1 MLEVKENYLMHDY
14 RNHIGIIG
22 GGISGLTLGCALL
35 KEGIPVAIFEKMPQ
49 ETSHGAAISLSSNAL
64 RLLDRLDIYHDLK
77 NQSFIHS
84 EASIQ
89 GPQKEISSFQ
99 TPEVITTRRQTLMSL
114 LYSRYLN
121 LGGEIFHH
129 HDLASFDEVKCEVE
143 FTNENKFT
151 LKHLAACDGIRSSIR
166 DTFFAAN
173 QNPKYSGY
181 SAWRGIGKSNL
192 QKIHFALG
200 PDSHIVSYPIN
211 KEGDV
216 SFVAVK
222 KEDYQFKES
231 WKEEG
236 SISDLLDDFSAYDS
250 KIFPALEDSV
260 TLYKWGIYIRSPL
273 KSMIAKNI
281 TLLGDAAHP
290 MVPFLGQ
297 GACMAIEDSYSFA
310 MACKVHMTNLAIA
323 QEAYDYVR
331 SRRTKKIQQLSMM
344 QGRVYHLKNSILVA
358 LRNAAMRYTNIPGND
373 LKRIHDYDAHNEM
386 QMHLAE
392 HRKKFF

>member
-1 MLEVKENYLMHDY
+1 MIDY

-35 KEGIPVAIFEKMPQ
+35 KQGIPSIIFEKMPE

-64 RLLDRLDIYHDLK
+64 RLLDRLDIYVDLK

-84 EASIQ
+84 AASIQ
-89 GPQKEISSFQ
+89 GPHREISSFQ
-99 TPEVITTRRQTLMSL
+99 TPEVLTTRRQTLMSL
-114 LYSRYLN
+114 LYSRYIN

-129 HDLASFDEVKCEVE
+129 HDLASFDAVKCEAK

-151 LKHLAACDGIRSSIR
+151 LKHIAACDGIRSSIR

-200 PDSHIVSYPIN
+200 PDSHIVSYPVN

-216 SFVAVK
+216 SFVAVR
-222 KEDYQFKES
+222 KEHYEFRES

-236 SISDLLDDFSAYDS
+236 STSDLLDDFSAYDS
-250 KIFPALEDSV
+250 KIFPALEDSG
-260 TLYKWGIYIRSPL
+260 TLYKWGIYIRPPL
-273 KSMIAKNI
+273 KSMISKNI

-310 MACKVHMTNLAIA
+310 MACKEHMTNLVNA

-331 SRRTKKIQQLSMM
+331 SKRTKKIQKLSMM
-344 QGRVYHLKNSILVA
+344 QGKIYHMKNPLLVA
-358 LRNAAMRYTNIPGND
+358 ARNAVMKYTNIPGND
-373 LKRIHDYDAHNEM
+373 LKRIHDYNAHDEM
-386 QMHLAE
+386 QIYLAYGDLRQINSGPGYYE
-392 HRKKFF
+392 

>member
-1 MLEVKENYLMHDY
+1 MSDY

-22 GGISGLTLGCALL
+22 GGIAGLTLGCALL
-35 KEGIPVAIFEKMPQ
+35 KQGIPAIIFEKMPE

-64 RLLDRLDIYHDLK
+64 RLLDRLGIYNDLK
-77 NQSFIHS
+77 NQSFVHS
-84 EASIQ
+84 AASIQ

-99 TPEVITTRRQTLMSL
+99 TPEVLTTRRQTLMSL
-114 LYSRYLN
+114 MYSRYID
-121 LGGEIFHH
+121 LGGAILHH
-129 HDLASFDEVKCEVE
+129 HDFASFDVAKCEVT
-143 FTNENKFT
+143 FTNENKYI

-173 QNPKYSGY
+173 QDPKYSGY

-211 KEGDV
+211 KEGEV

-236 SISDLLDDFSAYDS
+236 SISDLLNDFSAFDS
-250 KIFPALEDSV
+250 KIFPELEDSV
-260 TLYKWGIYIRSPL
+260 TLYKWGIYIRPPL
-273 KSMIAKNI
+273 KSLISKNI

-310 MACKVHMTNLAIA
+310 MACREHIFNMANA

-331 SRRTKKIQQLSMM
+331 SKRTKKIQQLSMM
-344 QGRVYHLKNSILVA
+344 QGKVYHLKNPILVA
-358 LRNAAMRYTNIPGND
+358 MRNATMRYTNIPGND
-373 LKRIHDYDAHNEM
+373 LKRIHDYDAHDEM
-386 QMHLAE
+386 QMHLA
-392 HRKKFF
+392 

>member
-1 MLEVKENYLMHDY
+1 MSDY

-22 GGISGLTLGCALL
+22 GGIAGLTLGCALL
-35 KEGIPVAIFEKMPQ
+35 KEGIPAIIFEKMPE

-64 RLLDRLDIYHDLK
+64 RLLNRLDIYSDLK
-77 NQSFIHS
+77 DESFIHS
-84 EASIQ
+84 AASIQ

-99 TPEVITTRRQTLMSL
+99 TPEVLTTRRQTLILL
-114 LYSRYLN
+114 LYSRYIN
-121 LGGEIFHH
+121 LGGEILHY
-129 HDLASFDEVKCEVE
+129 HDLANFDENKCEAT
-143 FTNENKFT
+143 FTNKNEYI
-151 LKHLAACDGIRSSIR
+151 LKHLAACDGIRSSVR

-173 QNPKYSGY
+173 QDPQYSGY
-181 SAWRGIGKSNL
+181 SAWRGIGKSDL

-216 SFVAVK
+216 SFVAVR

-236 SISDLLDDFSAYDS
+236 SISDLLNDFSTYDP
-250 KIFPALEDSV
+250 KIFPELEDSMP
-260 TLYKWGIYIRSPL
+260 LYKWGIYIRPPL

-297 GACMAIEDSYSFA
+297 GACMAIEDAYSFA
-310 MACKVHMTNLAIA
+310 MACKEKIANLRDA
-323 QEAYDYVR
+323 QEAYDFVR
-331 SRRTKKIQQLSMM
+331 SKRTKKIQGLSMM
-344 QGRVYHLKNSILVA
+344 QGKIYHMKNPLLVSA
-358 LRNAAMRYTNIPGND
+358 RNAVMKYTNIPGND

-386 QMHLAE
+386 QIYLALGNL
-392 HRKKFF
+392 RA

>member
-1 MLEVKENYLMHDY
+1 MSDY

-22 GGISGLTLGCALL
+22 GGIAGLTLGCALL
-35 KEGIPVAIFEKMPQ
+35 KQGIPAIIFEKMPE

-64 RLLDRLDIYHDLK
+64 RLLDRLEIYNDLK
-77 NQSFIHS
+77 NQSFVHS
-84 EASIQ
+84 AASIQ
-89 GPQKEISSFQ
+89 GPQKEISSFP
-99 TPEVITTRRQTLMSL
+99 TPEVLTTRRQTLMSL
-114 LYSRYLN
+114 LYSRYID
-121 LGGEIFHH
+121 LGGAILHH
-129 HDLASFDEVKCEVE
+129 HDFASFDLAKCEVK
-143 FTNENKFT
+143 FTNENKYT

-173 QNPKYSGY
+173 QDPKYSGY

-236 SISDLLDDFSAYDS
+236 SVKDLQDDFSIYDS
-250 KIFPALEDSV
+250 KIFPALEDSMP
-260 TLYKWGIYIRSPL
+260 LYKWGIYIRPPL

-310 MACKVHMTNLAIA
+310 MACKENIANLSIA
-323 QEAYDYVR
+323 QQVYDFVR
-331 SRRTKKIQQLSMM
+331 SQRTKKIQRLSMM
-344 QGRVYHLKNSILVA
+344 QGKIYHMKNPLLVA
-358 LRNAAMRYTNIPGND
+358 ARNAVMKYTNIPGND
-373 LKRIHDYDAHNEM
+373 LKKIHDYDAHDEM
-386 QMHLAE
+386 QIYLAFGDL
-392 HRKKFF
+392 RYINSGKG

>member
-1 MLEVKENYLMHDY
+1 MIDY

-35 KEGIPVAIFEKMPQ
+35 KQGIPAIIFEKMPE

-64 RLLDRLDIYHDLK
+64 RLLDRLDIYVDLK
-77 NQSFIHS
+77 DQSFIHS
-84 EASIQ
+84 AASIQ
-89 GPQKEISSFQ
+89 GPHREISSFQ
-99 TPEVITTRRQTLMSL
+99 TPEVLTTRRQTLMSL
-114 LYSRYLN
+114 LYSRYID
-121 LGGEIFHH
+121 LGGAILHH
-129 HDLASFDEVKCEVE
+129 HDFASFDLAKCEVK
-143 FTNENKFT
+143 FTNENKYT

-166 DTFFAAN
+166 DIFFAAN
-173 QNPKYSGY
+173 QDPKYSGY

-236 SISDLLDDFSAYDS
+236 SVKDLQDDFSIYDS
-250 KIFPALEDSV
+250 KIFPALEDSMP
-260 TLYKWGIYIRSPL
+260 LYKWGIYIRPPL

-310 MACKVHMTNLAIA
+310 MACKENIANMSIA
-323 QEAYDYVR
+323 QQAYDFVR
-331 SRRTKKIQQLSMM
+331 SQRTKKIQRLSMM
-344 QGRVYHLKNSILVA
+344 QGKIYHMKNPLLVA
-358 LRNAAMRYTNIPGND
+358 ARNAVMKYTNIPGND
-373 LKRIHDYDAHNEM
+373 LKKIHDYNAHDEM
-386 QMHLAE
+386 QTYLAFGDL
-392 HRKKFF
+392 RYINSGKG

>member
-1 MLEVKENYLMHDY
+1 MSDY

-22 GGISGLTLGCALL
+22 GGIAGLTLGCALL
-35 KEGIPVAIFEKMPQ
+35 EQGIPAIIFEKMPE

-64 RLLDRLDIYHDLK
+64 RLLDRLEIYNDLK
-77 NQSFIHS
+77 NQSFVHS
-84 EASIQ
+84 AASIQ
-89 GPQKEISSFQ
+89 GPQMEISSFP
-99 TPEVITTRRQTLMSL
+99 TPEVLTTRRQTLMSL
-114 LYSRYLN
+114 LYSRYIN

-129 HDLASFDEVKCEVE
+129 HDFASFDVAKCEVT
-143 FTNENKFT
+143 FTNENKYT

-173 QNPKYSGY
+173 QDPKYSGY

-236 SISDLLDDFSAYDS
+236 SVKDLQDDFSIYDS
-250 KIFPALEDSV
+250 KIFPALEDSMP
-260 TLYKWGIYIRSPL
+260 LYKWGIYIRPPL

-310 MACKVHMTNLAIA
+310 MACKENIANMSIA
-323 QEAYDYVR
+323 QQAYDFVR
-331 SRRTKKIQQLSMM
+331 SQRTKKIQRLSMM
-344 QGRVYHLKNSILVA
+344 QGKIYHMKNPLLVA
-358 LRNAAMRYTNIPGND
+358 ARNAVMKYTNIPGND
-373 LKRIHDYDAHNEM
+373 LKKIHDYDAHDEM
-386 QMHLAE
+386 QIYLAFGDL
-392 HRKKFF
+392 RYINSGKG

>member
-1 MLEVKENYLMHDY
+1 MSDY

-22 GGISGLTLGCALL
+22 GGIAGLTLGCALL
-35 KEGIPVAIFEKMPQ
+35 EQGIPAIIFEKMPE

-64 RLLDRLDIYHDLK
+64 RLLDRLEIYNDLK
-77 NQSFIHS
+77 NQSFVHS
-84 EASIQ
+84 AASIQ
-89 GPQKEISSFQ
+89 GPQKEISSFP
-99 TPEVITTRRQTLMSL
+99 TPEVLTTRRQTLMSL
-114 LYSRYLN
+114 LYSRYIN

-129 HDLASFDEVKCEVE
+129 HDFASFDVAKCEVT
-143 FTNENKFT
+143 FTNENKYT

-173 QNPKYSGY
+173 QDPKYSGY

-222 KEDYQFKES
+222 KEDYKFKES
-231 WKEEG
+231 WKREG

-260 TLYKWGIYIRSPL
+260 TLYKWGIYIRPPL
-273 KSMIAKNI
+273 KSMIATNI

-297 GACMAIEDSYSFA
+297 GACLAIEDSYSFA
-310 MACKVHMTNLAIA
+310 MACKALITSIENA
-323 QEAYDYVR
+323 QEAYDCVR
-331 SRRTKKIQQLSMM
+331 SKRTKKIQQLSMM
-344 QGRVYHLKNSILVA
+344 QGKIYHLKNPILVSA
-358 LRNAAMRYTNIPGND
+358 RNAVIKHTNIPGSD
-373 LKRIHDYDAHNEM
+373 LKRIHDYDAHVEM
-386 QMHLAE
+386 QIHLSSGDL
-392 HRKKFF
+392 KNIQSTKT

>member
-1 MLEVKENYLMHDY
+1 MIDY

-22 GGISGLTLGCALL
+22 GGIAGLTLGCALL
-35 KEGIPVAIFEKMPQ
+35 KQGIPAIIFEKMSE
-49 ETSHGAAISLSSNAL
+49 ETSHGAAISLSFNAL
-64 RLLDRLDIYHDLK
+64 CLLDRLDIYADLK

-99 TPEVITTRRQTLMSL
+99 TPEVLTTRRQALMSL
-114 LYSRYLN
+114 LYSRYIK
-121 LGGEIFHH
+121 LGGEICHH
-129 HDLASFDEVKCEVE
+129 HDLESFDVVKSEVT
-143 FTNENKFT
+143 FTNQNKYA

-166 DTFFAAN
+166 DAFFAAN
-173 QNPKYSGY
+173 QDPKYSGY

-211 KEGDV
+211 KDGDV

-222 KEDYQFKES
+222 KEDYQFRES

-250 KIFPALEDSV
+250 KIFPALEDSAQI
-260 TLYKWGIYIRSPL
+260 YKWGIYIRPPL
-273 KSMIAKNI
+273 KSMITKNI

-310 MACKVHMTNLAIA
+310 MACKEHMTNLANA
-323 QEAYDYVR
+323 QTGYDYVR
-331 SRRTKKIQQLSMM
+331 SKRTKKIQQLSMM
-344 QGRVYHLKNSILVA
+344 QGKVYHLKNPILVA
-358 LRNAAMRYTNIPGND
+358 ARNAIIKHTNIPGND
-373 LKRIHDYDAHNEM
+373 LKRIHDYDAHDEM
-386 QMHLAE
+386 QIHLT
-392 HRKKFF
+392 

>member
-1 MLEVKENYLMHDY
+1 MSDY

-22 GGISGLTLGCALL
+22 GGIAGLTLGCALL
-35 KEGIPVAIFEKMPQ
+35 KQGIPAIIFEKMSE
-49 ETSHGAAISLSSNAL
+49 ETSHGAAISLSFNAL
-64 RLLDRLDIYHDLK
+64 CLLDRLDIYADLK

-99 TPEVITTRRQTLMSL
+99 TPEVLTTRRQTLMSL
-114 LYSRYLN
+114 LYSRYIK
-121 LGGEIFHH
+121 LGGEICHH
-129 HDLASFDEVKCEVE
+129 HDLESFDVVKSEVT
-143 FTNENKFT
+143 FTNHNKYA

-166 DTFFAAN
+166 DAFFAAN
-173 QNPKYSGY
+173 QDPKYSGY

-211 KEGDV
+211 KDGDV

-250 KIFPALEDSV
+250 KIFPALEDSAQI
-260 TLYKWGIYIRSPL
+260 YKWGIYIRPPL
-273 KSMIAKNI
+273 KSMITKNI

-310 MACKVHMTNLAIA
+310 MACKEHMTNLANA
-323 QEAYDYVR
+323 QTDYDYVR
-331 SRRTKKIQQLSMM
+331 SKRTKKIQQLSMM
-344 QGRVYHLKNSILVA
+344 QGKVYHLKNPILVA
-358 LRNAAMRYTNIPGND
+358 ARNAIIKHTNIPGND
-373 LKRIHDYDAHNEM
+373 LKRIHDYDAHDEM
-386 QMHLAE
+386 QIHLT
-392 HRKKFF
+392 

>member
-1 MLEVKENYLMHDY
+1 MSDY

-35 KEGIPVAIFEKMPQ
+35 KQGIPAIIFEKMPE

-64 RLLDRLDIYHDLK
+64 RLLDRLDIYVDLK

-84 EASIQ
+84 AASIQ
-89 GPQKEISSFQ
+89 GSHREISSFQ
-99 TPEVITTRRQTLMSL
+99 TPEVLTTRRQTLMSL
-114 LYSRYLN
+114 LYSRYIN

-129 HDLASFDEVKCEVE
+129 HDLASFNAVKCEVT
-143 FTNENKFT
+143 FTNKNKYT

-216 SFVAVK
+216 SFVAVI

-236 SISDLLDDFSAYDS
+236 SISDLLDDFSAYDP

-260 TLYKWGIYIRSPL
+260 TLYKWGIYIRPPL
-273 KSMIAKNI
+273 KSMITKNI

-297 GACMAIEDSYSFA
+297 GGCMAIEDAYAFGIL
-310 MACKVHMTNLAIA
+310 CNMTNCDFAKA
-323 QEAYDYVR
+323 QKTYDSIR
-331 SRRTKKIQQLSMM
+331 SKRTKKIQRMSMM
-344 QGRVYHLKNSILVA
+344 QGKIYHMKNPFFVA
-358 LRNAAMRYTNIPGND
+358 ARNAVMRYTNIPGND
-373 LKRIHDYDAHNEM
+373 LKKLHDYDVEDAIKAH
-386 QMHLAE
+386 
-392 HRKKFF
+392 KFMADNPA

>member
-1 MLEVKENYLMHDY
+1 MSDY

-35 KEGIPVAIFEKMPQ
+35 KQGIPAIIFEKMPE
-49 ETSHGAAISLSSNAL
+49 ETSHGAAISLSLNAL
-64 RLLDRLDIYHDLK
+64 RLLDRLDIYDDLK
-77 NQSFIHS
+77 DQSFIHS
-84 EASIQ
+84 AASIQ
-89 GPQKEISSFQ
+89 GPHREISSFQ
-99 TPEVITTRRQTLMSL
+99 TPEVLTTRRQTLMSL
-114 LYSRYLN
+114 LYSRYIN

-129 HDLASFDEVKCEVE
+129 HDLASFDAVKCEAT
-143 FTNENKFT
+143 FTNKNKFT
-151 LKHLAACDGIRSSIR
+151 LKHLSACDGIRSSIR

-200 PDSHIVSYPIN
+200 PDSHIVSYPVN

-222 KEDYQFKES
+222 KEHYEFRES

-236 SISDLLDDFSAYDS
+236 STSDLLDDFSAYGS
-250 KIFPALEDSV
+250 KIFPALEDFG
-260 TLYKWGIYIRSPL
+260 TLYKWGIYIRPPL
-273 KSMIAKNI
+273 KSMITNNI

-310 MACKVHMTNLAIA
+310 MACKEHMTNLASA
-323 QEAYDYVR
+323 QAAYDFVR
-331 SRRTKKIQQLSMM
+331 SKRTKKIQRLSMM
-344 QGRVYHLKNSILVA
+344 QGKIYHAKNPLLVA
-358 LRNAAMRYTNIPGND
+358 ARNAVMKYTSIPGND
-373 LKRIHDYDAHNEM
+373 LKKIHDYDAHDEM
-386 QMHLAE
+386 QIYLACGDLRSIHL
-392 HRKKFF
+392 

>member
-1 MLEVKENYLMHDY
+1 MSDY

-22 GGISGLTLGCALL
+22 GGIAGLTLGCALL
-35 KEGIPVAIFEKMPQ
+35 EQGIPAIIFEKMP
-49 ETSHGAAISLSSNAL
+49 EKTSHGAAISLSSNAL
-64 RLLDRLDIYHDLK
+64 RLLDRLEIYNDLK
-77 NQSFIHS
+77 NQSFVHS
-84 EASIQ
+84 AASIQ
-89 GPQKEISSFQ
+89 GPQMEISSFP
-99 TPEVITTRRQTLMSL
+99 TPEVLTTRRQTLMSL
-114 LYSRYLN
+114 LYSRYIN

-129 HDLASFDEVKCEVE
+129 HDFASFDVAKCEVT
-143 FTNENKFT
+143 FTNENKYT

-173 QNPKYSGY
+173 QDPKYSGY

-236 SISDLLDDFSAYDS
+236 SVKDLQDDFSIYDS
-250 KIFPALEDSV
+250 KIFPALEDSMP
-260 TLYKWGIYIRSPL
+260 LYKWGIYIRPPL

-290 MVPFLGQ
+290 IVPFLGQ

-310 MACKVHMTNLAIA
+310 MACKENIANLSIA
-323 QEAYDYVR
+323 QQAYDFVR
-331 SRRTKKIQQLSMM
+331 SQRTKKIQRLSMM
-344 QGRVYHLKNSILVA
+344 QGKIYHMKNPLLVA
-358 LRNAAMRYTNIPGND
+358 ARNAVMKYTNIPGND
-373 LKRIHDYDAHNEM
+373 LKKIHDYDAHDEM
-386 QMHLAE
+386 QIYLAFGDL
-392 HRKKFF
+392 RYINSGKG

>member
-1 MLEVKENYLMHDY
+1 MSDY

-35 KEGIPVAIFEKMPQ
+35 KQGIPAIIFEKMPE

-64 RLLDRLDIYHDLK
+64 RLLDRLDIYVDLK
-77 NQSFIHS
+77 DQSFIHS
-84 EASIQ
+84 AASIQ
-89 GPQKEISSFQ
+89 GPHREISSFQ
-99 TPEVITTRRQTLMSL
+99 TPEVLTTRRQTLMSL
-114 LYSRYLN
+114 LYSRYID
-121 LGGEIFHH
+121 LGGAILHH
-129 HDLASFDEVKCEVE
+129 HDFASFDLAKCEVK
-143 FTNENKFT
+143 FTNENKYT

-166 DTFFAAN
+166 DIFFAAN
-173 QNPKYSGY
+173 QDPKYSGY

-236 SISDLLDDFSAYDS
+236 SVKDLQDDFSIYDS
-250 KIFPALEDSV
+250 KIFPALEDSMP
-260 TLYKWGIYIRSPL
+260 LYKWGIYIRPPL

-310 MACKVHMTNLAIA
+310 MACKENIANMSIA
-323 QEAYDYVR
+323 QQAYDFVR
-331 SRRTKKIQQLSMM
+331 SQRTKKIQRLSMM
-344 QGRVYHLKNSILVA
+344 QGKIYHMKNPLLVA
-358 LRNAAMRYTNIPGND
+358 ARNAVMKYTNIPGND
-373 LKRIHDYDAHNEM
+373 LKKIHDYNAHDEM
-386 QMHLAE
+386 QTYLAFGDL
-392 HRKKFF
+392 RYINSGKG

>member
-1 MLEVKENYLMHDY
+1 MSDY

-22 GGISGLTLGCALL
+22 GGIAGLTLGCALL
-35 KEGIPVAIFEKMPQ
+35 EQGIPAIIFEKMPE

-64 RLLDRLDIYHDLK
+64 RLLDRLEIYNDLK
-77 NQSFIHS
+77 NQSFVHS
-84 EASIQ
+84 AASIQ
-89 GPQKEISSFQ
+89 GPQKEISSFP
-99 TPEVITTRRQTLMSL
+99 TPEVLTTRRQTLMSL

-129 HDLASFDEVKCEVE
+129 HDFASFDVAKCEVT
-143 FTNENKFT
+143 FTNENKYT

-173 QNPKYSGY
+173 QDPKYSGY

-236 SISDLLDDFSAYDS
+236 SVKDLQDDFSIYDS
-250 KIFPALEDSV
+250 KIFPALEDSMP
-260 TLYKWGIYIRSPL
+260 LYKWGIYIRPPL

-310 MACKVHMTNLAIA
+310 MACKENIANLSIA
-323 QEAYDYVR
+323 QQVYDFVR
-331 SRRTKKIQQLSMM
+331 SQRTKKIQRLSMM
-344 QGRVYHLKNSILVA
+344 QGKIYHMKNPLLVA
-358 LRNAAMRYTNIPGND
+358 ARNAVMKYTNIPGND
-373 LKRIHDYDAHNEM
+373 LKKIHDYDAHDEM
-386 QMHLAE
+386 QIYLAFGDL
-392 HRKKFF
+392 RYINSGKG

>member
-1 MLEVKENYLMHDY
+1 MSDY

-22 GGISGLTLGCALL
+22 GGIAGLTLGCALL
-35 KEGIPVAIFEKMPQ
+35 KQDIPAIIFEKMPE

-64 RLLDRLDIYHDLK
+64 RLLDRLEIYNDLK
-77 NQSFIHS
+77 NQSFVHS
-84 EASIQ
+84 AASIQ

-99 TPEVITTRRQTLMSL
+99 TPEVLTTRRQTLMSL
-114 LYSRYLN
+114 LYSRYIN
-121 LGGEIFHH
+121 LGGEIFNH
-129 HDLASFDEVKCEVE
+129 HDFASFDVAKCEVT
-143 FTNENKFT
+143 FNNENKYT

-173 QNPKYSGY
+173 QDPKYSGY

-236 SISDLLDDFSAYDS
+236 SISDLLDDFSTYDS

-260 TLYKWGIYIRSPL
+260 TLYKWGIYIRPPL

-310 MACKVHMTNLAIA
+310 MACKEHMANL
-323 QEAYDYVR
+323 VKCSR
-331 SRRTKKIQQLSMM
+331 SL
-344 QGRVYHLKNSILVA
+344 
-358 LRNAAMRYTNIPGND
+358 
-373 LKRIHDYDAHNEM
+373 
-386 QMHLAE
+386 
-392 HRKKFF
+392 

>member
-1 MLEVKENYLMHDY
+1 MSDY

-22 GGISGLTLGCALL
+22 GGIAGLTLGCALL
-35 KEGIPVAIFEKMPQ
+35 KQGIPAIIFEKMPE

-64 RLLDRLDIYHDLK
+64 RLLDRLEIYNDLK
-77 NQSFIHS
+77 NQSFVHS
-84 EASIQ
+84 AASIQ

-99 TPEVITTRRQTLMSL
+99 TPEVLTTRRQTLMSL
-114 LYSRYLN
+114 LYSRYID
-121 LGGEIFHH
+121 LGGAILHH
-129 HDLASFDEVKCEVE
+129 HDFASFDLAKCEVK
-143 FTNENKFT
+143 FTNENKYT

-173 QNPKYSGY
+173 QDPKYSGY

-222 KEDYQFKES
+222 KEGYQFKES

-236 SISDLLDDFSAYDS
+236 SVKDLQDDFSIYDS
-250 KIFPALEDSV
+250 KIFPALEDSMP
-260 TLYKWGIYIRSPL
+260 LYKWGIYIRPPL

-310 MACKVHMTNLAIA
+310 MACKENIANLSIA
-323 QEAYDYVR
+323 QQVYDFVR
-331 SRRTKKIQQLSMM
+331 SQRTKKIQRLSMM
-344 QGRVYHLKNSILVA
+344 QGKIYHMKNPLLVA
-358 LRNAAMRYTNIPGND
+358 ARNAVMKYTNIPGND
-373 LKRIHDYDAHNEM
+373 LKKIHDYDAHDEM
-386 QMHLAE
+386 QIYLAFGDL
-392 HRKKFF
+392 RYINSGKG

>member
-1 MLEVKENYLMHDY
+1 
-14 RNHIGIIG
+14 
-22 GGISGLTLGCALL
+22 
-35 KEGIPVAIFEKMPQ
+35 
-49 ETSHGAAISLSSNAL
+49 
-64 RLLDRLDIYHDLK
+64 
-77 NQSFIHS
+77 
-84 EASIQ
+84 
-89 GPQKEISSFQ
+89 
-99 TPEVITTRRQTLMSL
+99 MSL
-114 LYSRYLN
+114 LYSRYIN

-129 HDLASFDEVKCEVE
+129 HDLASFNAVKCEVT
-143 FTNENKFT
+143 FTNKNKYT

-216 SFVAVK
+216 SFVAVI

-236 SISDLLDDFSAYDS
+236 SISDLLDDFSAYDP

-260 TLYKWGIYIRSPL
+260 TLYKWGIYIRPPL
-273 KSMIAKNI
+273 KSMITKNI

-297 GACMAIEDSYSFA
+297 GGCMAIEDAYAFGIL
-310 MACKVHMTNLAIA
+310 CNMTNCDFAKA
-323 QEAYDYVR
+323 QKTYDSIR
-331 SRRTKKIQQLSMM
+331 SKRTKKIQRMSMM
-344 QGRVYHLKNSILVA
+344 QGKIYHMKNPFFVA
-358 LRNAAMRYTNIPGND
+358 ARNAVMRYTNIPGND
-373 LKRIHDYDAHNEM
+373 LKKLHDYDVEDAIKAH
-386 QMHLAE
+386 
-392 HRKKFF
+392 KFMADNPA

>member
-1 MLEVKENYLMHDY
+1 MSDY

-22 GGISGLTLGCALL
+22 GGIAGLTLGCALL
-35 KEGIPVAIFEKMPQ
+35 KQGIPAIIFEKMSE
-49 ETSHGAAISLSSNAL
+49 ETSHGAAISLSFNAL
-64 RLLDRLDIYHDLK
+64 CLLDRLDIYADLK

-99 TPEVITTRRQTLMSL
+99 TPEVLTTRRQTLMSL
-114 LYSRYLN
+114 LYSRYIK
-121 LGGEIFHH
+121 LGGEICHH
-129 HDLASFDEVKCEVE
+129 HDLESFDVVKSEVT
-143 FTNENKFT
+143 FTNQNKYA

-166 DTFFAAN
+166 DAFFAAN
-173 QNPKYSGY
+173 QDPKYSGY

-211 KEGDV
+211 KDGDV

-250 KIFPALEDSV
+250 KIFPALEDSAQI
-260 TLYKWGIYIRSPL
+260 YKWGIYIRPPL
-273 KSMIAKNI
+273 KSMITKNI

-310 MACKVHMTNLAIA
+310 MACKEHMTNLANA
-323 QEAYDYVR
+323 QTGYDYLR
-331 SRRTKKIQQLSMM
+331 SKRTKKIQQLSMM
-344 QGRVYHLKNSILVA
+344 QGKVYHLKNPILVA
-358 LRNAAMRYTNIPGND
+358 ARNAIIKHTNIPGND
-373 LKRIHDYDAHNEM
+373 LKRIHDYDAHDEM
-386 QMHLAE
+386 QIHLT
-392 HRKKFF
+392 

>member
-1 MLEVKENYLMHDY
+1 MSDY

-22 GGISGLTLGCALL
+22 GGIAGLTLGCALL
-35 KEGIPVAIFEKMPQ
+35 KQGIPAIIFEKMPE

-64 RLLDRLDIYHDLK
+64 CLLDRLEIYNDLK
-77 NQSFIHS
+77 NQSFVHS
-84 EASIQ
+84 AASIQ

-99 TPEVITTRRQTLMSL
+99 TPEVLTTRRQTLMSL
-114 LYSRYLN
+114 MYSRYID
-121 LGGEIFHH
+121 LGGAILHH
-129 HDLASFDEVKCEVE
+129 HDFASFDVAKCEVT
-143 FTNENKFT
+143 FTNENKYI

-173 QNPKYSGY
+173 QDPKYSGY

-211 KEGDV
+211 KEGEV

-236 SISDLLDDFSAYDS
+236 SISDLLDDFSAFDS
-250 KIFPALEDSV
+250 KIFPELEDSV
-260 TLYKWGIYIRSPL
+260 TLYKWGIYIRPPL
-273 KSMIAKNI
+273 KSLISKNI

-310 MACKVHMTNLAIA
+310 MACREHIFNMANA

-331 SRRTKKIQQLSMM
+331 SKRTKKIQQLSMM
-344 QGRVYHLKNSILVA
+344 QGKVYHLKNPILVA
-358 LRNAAMRYTNIPGND
+358 MRNATMRYTNIPGND
-373 LKRIHDYDAHNEM
+373 LKRIHDYDAHDEM
-386 QMHLAE
+386 QTYLSFGDL
-392 HRKKFF
+392 RVINSGKGP

>member
-1 MLEVKENYLMHDY
+1 MSDY

-22 GGISGLTLGCALL
+22 GGIAGLTLGCALL
-35 KEGIPVAIFEKMPQ
+35 KQGIPAIIFEKMSE
-49 ETSHGAAISLSSNAL
+49 ETSHGAAISLSFNAL
-64 RLLDRLDIYHDLK
+64 CLLDRLDIYADLK

-99 TPEVITTRRQTLMSL
+99 TPEVLTTRRQTLMSL
-114 LYSRYLN
+114 LYSRYIK
-121 LGGEIFHH
+121 LGGEICHH
-129 HDLASFDEVKCEVE
+129 HDLESFDVVKSEVT
-143 FTNENKFT
+143 FTNQNKYA

-166 DTFFAAN
+166 DAFFAAN
-173 QNPKYSGY
+173 QDPKYSGY

-211 KEGDV
+211 KDGDV

-222 KEDYQFKES
+222 KEDYQFRES

-236 SISDLLDDFSAYDS
+236 SVSDLLDDFSAYDS
-250 KIFPALEDSV
+250 KIFPALEDSAQI
-260 TLYKWGIYIRSPL
+260 YKWGIYIRPPL
-273 KSMIAKNI
+273 KSMITKNI

-310 MACKVHMTNLAIA
+310 MACKEHMTNLANA
-323 QEAYDYVR
+323 QTDYDYVR
-331 SRRTKKIQQLSMM
+331 SKRTKKIQQLSMM
-344 QGRVYHLKNSILVA
+344 QGKVYHLKNPILVA
-358 LRNAAMRYTNIPGND
+358 ARNAIIKHTNIPGND
-373 LKRIHDYDAHNEM
+373 LKRIHDYDAHDEM
-386 QMHLAE
+386 QIHLT
-392 HRKKFF
+392 